1 MSEDFEII
9 AEKISGQDKGN
20 ELLERLADVGS
31 PSAVFGE
38 PVESGEYTVITASE
52 ARVGLGFG
60 YGGGG
65 GIESGDGN
73 DAEAGTSGYG
83 GGGGGGGAAVARP
96 VAIIEIGP
104 NGARVEP
111 IVDPT
116 KIALAFFT
124 TLLSIFAMGAKM
136 RRALKR

>member
-1 MSEDFEII
+1 MSKDFEII
-9 AEKISGQDKGN
+9 ADKISSQDKGI
-20 ELLERLADVGS
+20 ELLERLADVGG
-31 PSAVFGE
+31 PGAVFGA

-52 ARVGLGFG
+52 ARVGLVYG

-65 GIESGDGN
+65 GTDSSDGDDAESGS
-73 DAEAGTSGYG
+73 SGFG

-111 IVDPT
+111 IIDPT

-124 TLLSIFAMGAKM
+124 TLLSIFTMGAKM
-136 RRALKR
+136 RRALRR

>member
-1 MSEDFEII
+1 MSKDFEII
-9 AEKISGQDKGN
+9 AEIVPSQDKGN
-20 ELLERLADVGS
+20 ELLERLADTAS

-38 PVESGEYTVITASE
+38 PVEKGDYTVIMASE
-52 ARVGLGFG
+52 ARVGLGLG

-65 GIESGDGN
+65 GTDTKAESDDESG
-73 DAEAGTSGYG
+73 ASGYG
-83 GGGGGGGAAVARP
+83 GGGAGGGAAMSRP
-96 VAIIEIGP
+96 VAVIEIGP

-124 TLLSIFAMGAKM
+124 TLLSIFTMGAKM
-136 RRALKR
+136 RRALRR

>member
-1 MSEDFEII
+1 MNKDFEII
-9 AEKISGQDKGN
+9 AEKVSSQDKGN

-31 PSAVFGE
+31 PGAVFGE

-52 ARVGLGFG
+52 ARVSLGFG
-60 YGGGG
+60 YGGGWG
-65 GIESGDGN
+65 TDSSEKDEAES
-73 DAEAGTSGYG
+73 GTSGFG
-83 GGGGGGGAAVARP
+83 SAGGGGGAAMSRP

-111 IVDPT
+111 IIDPT

-124 TLLSIFAMGAKM
+124 TLLSIFTMGARM
-136 RRALKR
+136 RRALRQ